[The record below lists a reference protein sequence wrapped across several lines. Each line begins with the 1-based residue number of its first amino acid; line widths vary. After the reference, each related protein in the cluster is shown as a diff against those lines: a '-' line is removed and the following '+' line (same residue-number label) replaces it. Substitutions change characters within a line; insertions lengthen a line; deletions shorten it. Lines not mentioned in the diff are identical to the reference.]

1 MARRFVTPWGVA
13 PGADTPTGK
22 VADLGML
29 PSPARVLR
37 FSGNVLVFV
46 ICGGSDVVF
55 SAGSL
60 GASLFTSGF
69 DSGLGLNVDRL
80 VVAVGGAAVVVFLRN
95 GDCTG
100 FEVSR
105 VVVAVP
111 PEPVVAITVVG
122 LFAKT
127 DGAQESGEGEETDEA
142 LLLAAF
148 VSG

>member
-1 MARRFVTPWGVA
+1 MARRFVTPWGLA
-13 PGADTPTGK
+13 PGAATPTGS

-29 PSPARVLR
+29 PSPAKVLR

-46 ICGGSDVVF
+46 ICGGSDDFF

-60 GASLFTSGF
+60 EASLFTSGF
-69 DSGLGLNVDRL
+69 ASALGLNVDRL
-80 VVAVGGAAVVVFLRN
+80 VVVEGGAAEVVFLRN

-122 LFAKT
+122 FFAKT
-127 DGAQESGEGEETDEA
+127 DGAEESGEGDTDEA